1 MKYSLQQLMPKKLR
15 QIKSMSSRQRWYEL
29 RSSLWVL
36 PAIYIILAVLLAIG
50 AYYVEFG
57 LEPAFAMA
65 PILSTGYSLTQ
76 TMYST
81 LLSGVLTLNAFT
93 FNSILVVLTSFSG
106 QFTPRV
112 LFNFISDRR
121 TQHSIGIFNLCFFFL
136 LIGFFFLNSSMEQ
149 YTVFP
154 VLGVLATAVSVINF
168 ILFINHATKWM
179 QVPSITTN
187 MKEESQQRILNTL
200 LYDLEAHRA
209 KDKSEVR
216 EPETEGEPNVVASET
231 TGFIQVIDFG
241 KIVKEAAKDG
251 IVVRLDRRI
260 GDFVLE
266 GIPIFSYWKT
276 NEEPDLPVNEKKYR
290 NFMYLGKSKTEVQD
304 IEFGIR
310 KLTEI
315 AIKALG
321 NDEPMTAQDAIY
333 QLTDLV
339 FSISKV
345 TRFTSYLT
353 DDNDTLRLIMKDEQF
368 SYYVYSA
375 FTYIASYAEEKPGV
389 TLTLLEALVILSKAL
404 ETKDKN
410 CCWHYGKSIARN
422 YAGKLPQ
429 DYDQV
434 TFMNHLEHLSGSVN
448 DKDKF
453 YEMLDDF
460 VEKDLLEK
468 KLVDRRKQEKG

>member
-1 MKYSLQQLMPKKLR
+1 
-15 QIKSMSSRQRWYEL
+15 
-29 RSSLWVL
+29 
-36 PAIYIILAVLLAIG
+36 
-50 AYYVEFG
+50 
-57 LEPAFAMA
+57 
-65 PILSTGYSLTQ
+65 
-76 TMYST
+76 
-81 LLSGVLTLNAFT
+81 
-93 FNSILVVLTSFSG
+93 
-106 QFTPRV
+106 
-112 LFNFISDRR
+112 
-121 TQHSIGIFNLCFFFL
+121 
-136 LIGFFFLNSSMEQ
+136 
-149 YTVFP
+149 
-154 VLGVLATAVSVINF
+154 
-168 ILFINHATKWM
+168 
-179 QVPSITTN
+179 
-187 MKEESQQRILNTL
+187 
-200 LYDLEAHRA
+200 
-209 KDKSEVR
+209 VR

-276 NEEPDLPVNEKKYR
+276 TEEPDLPVNEKKYR

-434 TFMNHLEHLSGSVN
+434 TFMNHLEQLSGSVN
-448 DKDKF
+448 DKGKF

-460 VEKDLLEK
+460 VEKNLLEK
-468 KLVDRRKQEKG
+468 KLVDRKKQEQG